1 MNETWHIAIGRAFA
15 SSPETLSLGINNQ
28 VAIATD
34 ATGSQT
40 KDIVVIVDEPSNAEL
55 TAAAEQLFSMLDQE
69 EDGNASSR

>member
-1 MNETWHIAIGRAFA
+1 MNNTCHIAVGRAFVP
-15 SSPETLSLGINNQ
+15 SSETLTVGINNQ

-40 KDIVVIVDEPSNAEL
+40 RHVVVIVDEPSNAEL
-55 TAAAEQLFSMLDQE
+55 TAAAEQLFGMLDQE